1 MTIDTLS
8 RNAVL
13 IATDLT
19 SWQRLYL
26 RQVADTGRA
35 DRTDR
40 FGCAPLIKIG
50 VLAVAGD
57 SLIAGRNFAAVCA
70 AANIR
75 GGM

>member
-1 MTIDTLS
+1 MSIDTLS
-8 RNAVL
+8 RNAFH
-13 IATDLT
+13 IATGLT

-35 DRTDR
+35 DRTEY
-40 FGCAPLIKIG
+40 FGCAALIKMG
-50 VLAVAGD
+50 VLAVSRE
-57 SLIAGRNFAAVCA
+57 SLIAGRNFAAVCD

>member
-1 MTIDTLS
+1 MSIDTLS

-35 DRTDR
+35 DRTER
-40 FGCAPLIKIG
+40 FGCAALINMG
-50 VLAVAGD
+50 VLAVSLD
-57 SLIAGRNFAAVCA
+57 SLIEGRNFAAVCA